1 MQNHTKGILYASITA
16 FFWGFL
22 AIALKI
28 ATREF
33 EPATIVWSRFFIAFL
48 LLAAWQGLHD
58 PSAFRILIRP
68 PLLLVLAAL
77 GLSWNYLGFTLGVQH
92 TTPGNAQIFIQAGAL
107 TLALVGITFFRERL
121 NRRQVIGFILAL
133 AGLVLFYHQQAG
145 EFIGHGNMYLKGVL
159 LTLSGALAWALYAS
173 LQKILVAKHPVES
186 LNLFLFGLPV
196 LIYLPFINLTPL
208 FHLPLIWWLLMLFL
222 GVNTFIAYTCI
233 AKALKYTEANKVSII
248 IILNPLITF
257 VTMEILDRL
266 NVSWID
272 AERFTLLTV
281 VGALIVLTGA
291 LLVTWQ
297 RKKEHF

>member
-1 MQNHTKGILYASITA
+1 MQQNTKGLLYASITA

-28 ATREF
+28 ATRMF
-33 EPATIVWSRFFIAFL
+33 EPVTIVWFRFFIAFL
-48 LLAAWQGLHD
+48 LLAAWQGFHD

-68 PLLLVLAAL
+68 PLILVLAAL
-77 GLSWNYLGFTLGVQH
+77 GLSWNYLGFTLGVDH
-92 TTPGNAQIFIQAGAL
+92 TTPGNAQIFIQVGAL
-107 TLALVGITFFRERL
+107 TLALVGITFFKEHL
-121 NRRQVIGFILAL
+121 SRRQILGFILAL
-133 AGLVLFYHQQAG
+133 GGLVLFYHQQEG
-145 EFIGHGNMYLKGVL
+145 EFIGSGDHYLKGVL

-173 LQKILVAKHPVES
+173 LQKILVSKHPVES

-196 LIYLPFINLTPL
+196 LIYLPFINLSPL
-208 FHLPLIWWLLMLFL
+208 FHLSLSGWLLMLFL
-222 GVNTFIAYTCI
+222 GINTFIAYTCI

-257 VTMEILDRL
+257 GAMEILDRL

-272 AERFTLLTV
+272 AERFTLLTI

-291 LLVTWQ
+291 LLVTRQ
-297 RKKEHF
+297 RKKERF